1 MRLALLALLLT
12 TTAAQAQRSA
22 HAPAQRVGDPVP
34 YSIGV
39 VETLRSATLGEDRI
53 LNIHLP
59 PGYGTD
65 TTQRYP
71 LIVLL
76 DGSADEDFLHVVGGL
91 QFASFPWINWMPPSI
106 VVGIA
111 NVDRKRDLTFPTSIA
126 ADKAQFPTTG
136 GSGPF
141 MQFLA
146 KELLPFVQREYR
158 VSESRTLIGQ
168 SLGGLFATELL
179 FRQPYLFSHYLI
191 VSPSLWW
198 DGGSLLQ
205 LDHDVLMAPD
215 IGVATV
221 YIAVGDEGRGMVGRA
236 KQLAALLRKDS
247 QARVEMDR
255 IHGLDHAN
263 ILHRAVMDYFQW
275 RGGK

>member
-34 YSIGV
+34 YTIGV
-39 VETLRSATLGEDRI
+39 VETLHSATLGEDRI

-91 QFASFPWINWMPPSI
+91 QFASYPWINWMPPSI

-111 NVDRKRDLTFPTSIA
+111 NVDRKRDLTFPTTIA
-126 ADKAQFPTTG
+126 GDKAQFPTTG
-136 GSGPF
+136 GSAAF
-141 MQFLA
+141 MQFL
-146 KELLPFVQREYR
+146 EREVLPFVEREYR
-158 VSESRTLIGQ
+158 VTDHRTLIGQ
-168 SLGGLFATELL
+168 SLGG
-179 FRQPYLFSHYLI
+179 S
-191 VSPSLWW
+191 SPRSCSSASPTSSPTTSW
-198 DGGSLLQ
+198 
-205 LDHDVLMAPD
+205 
-215 IGVATV
+215 
-221 YIAVGDEGRGMVGRA
+221 
-236 KQLAALLRKDS
+236 
-247 QARVEMDR
+247 
-255 IHGLDHAN
+255 
-263 ILHRAVMDYFQW
+263 
-275 RGGK
+275 